1 MPSAIQ
7 KYLVRLD
14 VGGTLYTVNNDTL
27 LKFPESML
35 SKMAIERRRFSIS
48 DGDFLEP
55 IFIDRDGD
63 RFKYVLDGY
72 RDGAIL
78 IPRTVAV
85 GSLEKDLIFFGL
97 SKVVVKQER
106 PTFDECL
113 LGSKEGILELS
124 ERLKEMLLEERTSY
138 NRLLLGDKQGVEIQ
152 CSLSLCQTEAEIR
165 NCSENFALWAVREA
179 IQQYMANNDVD
190 YEAFLHEYLTLYPS
204 NYSRPDLSHALAAA
218 YKIVKSCGLCSIN
231 VVCTRRY
238 NALAF
243 SFSGQAIGLDGQKKF
258 LVHALHRI

>member
-7 KYLVRLD
+7 KYLVRLN

-27 LKFPESML
+27 MNFPDSML
-35 SKMAIERRRFSIS
+35 SKMATEQRRFSIS
-48 DGDFLEP
+48 DGNLLEP
-55 IFIDRDGD
+55 IFIDRDGE
-63 RFKYVLDGY
+63 RFKYILDGY

-85 GSLEKDLIFFGL
+85 GSLEKELIFFGL

-124 ERLKEMLLEERTSY
+124 ERLKEMLLKEQTSC
-138 NRLLLGDKQGVEIQ
+138 NRLLRGDKYGVEIQ
-152 CSLSLCQTEAEIR
+152 CSLSLCQTEAEIKI
-165 NCSENFALWAVREA
+165 CSENFALWAVREA
-179 IQQYMANNDVD
+179 IHQYMTNTDID

-218 YKIVKSCGLCSIN
+218 YRIVKSRGLCSIN

-243 SFSGQAIGLDGQKKF
+243 SFSGQVIGRDGRKKSNS
-258 LVHALHRI
+258 I